1 MTSFQG
7 KLKIRHL
14 EVVLSV
20 ADCGNLSR
28 AATQLGMTQSGL
40 SRAIAEIEELAGG
53 RLFERTPRGMACT
66 ALGLSMCRHAGTLL
80 GQFRKAEADLAA
92 ISGGDLGSLTIG
104 CFSMF
109 SGWPLADAVQAFRAK
124 HPQVTLT
131 IQIGT
136 HERLIKDLDA
146 ADIDVLISRYT
157 PGLDPQAYRSLSL
170 LDDAIVMGCAPKHPL
185 AEKKKVTLADCVAFP
200 WITPLPG
207 SRLRAELYALIKANQ
222 LVAPD
227 MVGALSPEFGREMVA
242 GGDYLWLLPGS
253 VAAVMRSKGDIHVL
267 PVDVPLRRS
276 PMAAIWRRD
285 RPSTRE
291 VRAFSAVLSRVIKA
305 EKALENH

>member
-92 ISGGDLGSLTIG
+92 IAGGDLGSITIG

-109 SGWPLADAVQAFRAK
+109 SGWPLADAVQAFRVT

-131 IQIGT
+131 IHIGT

-157 PGLDPQAYRSLSL
+157 PGLDPQTYRSLSL
-170 LDDAIVMGCAPKHPL
+170 LDDAIVLVCSLQHPL
-185 AEKKKVTLADCVAFP
+185 ARKKNVALADCVAYP

-207 SRLRAELYALIKANQ
+207 SRLRAELYNLLKASN
-222 LVAPD
+222 LAAPE
-227 MVGALSPEFGREMVA
+227 MVGALSPEFGREMLL

-253 VAAVMRSKGDIHVL
+253 VAAVMRSKGSIHVL
-267 PVDVPLRRS
+267 PIDLPFRRA

-291 VRAFSAVLSRVIKA
+291 VRAFSATLSRVIKA
-305 EKALENH
+305 EKALEDH

>member
-7 KLKIRHL
+7 KLRIRHL
-14 EVVLSV
+14 EVVLAI
-20 ADCGNLSR
+20 ADSGKLSR

-53 RLFERTPRGMACT
+53 RLFERTPRGMNCT
-66 ALGLSMCRHAGTLL
+66 PLGLSMCRHAGTLL
-80 GQFRKAEADLAA
+80 GNFRKAESDLAA
-92 ISGGDLGSLTIG
+92 IAGGDLGSITIG

-109 SGWPLADAVQAFRAK
+109 SGWPLADAVQAFRLS

-136 HERLIKDLDA
+136 HERLIRDLDS

-157 PGLDPQAYRSLSL
+157 PGLDPQTYRSLSL
-170 LDDAIVMGCAPKHPL
+170 LDDAIVLGCSLHHPL
-185 AEKKKVTLADCVAFP
+185 AGKKKVTLADCVAFP

-207 SRLRAELYALIKANQ
+207 SHLRAQLYNLLRTGNLA
-222 LVAPD
+222 VPD
-227 MVGALSPEFGREMVA
+227 MVGALSLEFGRELLA
-242 GGDYLWLLPGS
+242 AGDYVWLLPGS
-253 VAAVMRSKGDIHVL
+253 VAAVMRAKGAIHVL
-267 PVDVPLRRS
+267 PIEVALRRS

-291 VRAFSAVLSRVIKA
+291 VRAFSATLSKVIKA
-305 EKALENH
+305 EKALDS

>member
-53 RLFERTPRGMACT
+53 RLFERTPRGMDCT

-80 GQFRKAEADLAA
+80 GNFRKAESDLAA
-92 ISGGDLGSLTIG
+92 IAGGDLGSITIG

-109 SGWPLADAVQAFRAK
+109 SGWPLADAVQAFRK
-124 HPQVTLT
+124 SHPQVTLT
-131 IQIGT
+131 IHIGT
-136 HERLIKDLDA
+136 HERLIRDLDS

-157 PGLDPQAYRSLSL
+157 PGLDPQTYRSLSL
-170 LDDAIVMGCAPKHPL
+170 LDDAIVLGCSLGHPL
-185 AEKKKVTLADCVAFP
+185 AGKKKVALADCAVFP
-200 WITPLPG
+200 WITPMPG
-207 SRLRAELYALIKANQ
+207 SRLRAELYGLLRTHNLPIPEMIA
-222 LVAPD
+222 
-227 MVGALSPEFGREMVA
+227 ALSPEFGRDMVA
-242 GGDYLWLLPGS
+242 GNECMWLLPGS
-253 VAAVMRSKGDIHVL
+253 VAAVMRARGAIHVL
-267 PVDVPLRRS
+267 PVEVALRRS

-285 RPSTRE
+285 RPSSRE
-291 VRAFSAVLSRVIKA
+291 VRAFSATLSRVIRA
-305 EKALENH
+305 EKALAP

>member
-14 EVVLSV
+14 EIVLAV

-28 AATQLGMTQSGL
+28 ATTQLGLTQSGL

-53 RLFERTPRGMACT
+53 RLFERTPRGMTCT
-66 ALGLSMCRHAGTLL
+66 QLGLSMCRHAGTLL
-80 GQFRKAEADLAA
+80 GNFRKAEADLAA
-92 ISGGDLGSLTIG
+92 IAGGNLGSITVG

-109 SGWPLADAVQAFRAK
+109 SGWPLADAVQAFRVS

-131 IQIGT
+131 MQIGT
-136 HERLIKDLDA
+136 HERLIKDLDS

-157 PGLDPQAYRSLSL
+157 PGLDPQTYRFLSL
-170 LDDAIVMGCAPKHPL
+170 LEDAIVLGCSLQHPL
-185 AEKKKVTLADCVAFP
+185 AGKQKVTLADCVAFP

-207 SRLRAELYALIKANQ
+207 SRLRAELHNLLRANK
-222 LVAPD
+222 LAEPE
-227 MVGALSPEFGREMVA
+227 MVGALSPEFGREMLA
-242 GGDYLWLLPGS
+242 GGDYLWMLPGS
-253 VAAVMRSKGDIHVL
+253 VAAVMRSKGAIHVL
-267 PVDVPLRRS
+267 SVEMALRHS

-291 VRAFSAVLSRVIKA
+291 VRAFSATLSKVIKA
-305 EKALENH
+305 EKALTGN

>member
-14 EVVLSV
+14 EVVLAV

-28 AATQLGMTQSGL
+28 AATQLSMTQSGL
-40 SRAIAEIEELAGG
+40 SRAVAEIEEIAGG
-53 RLFERTPRGMACT
+53 RLFERSPRGMSCT

-80 GQFRKAEADLAA
+80 GNFRKAESDLAA
-92 ISGGDLGSLTIG
+92 LAGGDLGSITIG

-109 SGWPLADAVQAFRAK
+109 SGWPLADAVEAFRLS
-124 HPQVTLT
+124 HPQITLT

-136 HERLIKDLDA
+136 HERLIKDLDSA
-146 ADIDVLISRYT
+146 EIDVLISRYT
-157 PGLDPQAYRSLSL
+157 PGLDPQTYRSLSL
-170 LDDAIVMGCAPKHPL
+170 LDDAIVLGCSLHHPL
-185 AEKKKVTLADCVAFP
+185 AGKKKVALADCVAFP

-207 SRLRAELYALIKANQ
+207 SRLRAELYSLLRTSNLA
-222 LVAPD
+222 APD
-227 MVGALSPEFGREMVA
+227 MIGALSPEFGREMLA
-242 GGDYLWLLPGS
+242 AGDYVWLLPGS
-253 VAAVMRSKGDIHVL
+253 VAAVMRAKGAIHVL
-267 PVDVPLRRS
+267 PVEVPLRRS

-291 VRAFSAVLSRVIKA
+291 VRAFSATLSKVIKA
-305 EKALENH
+305 EKTIES

>member
-14 EVVLSV
+14 EIVLAV

-53 RLFERTPRGMACT
+53 RLFERTPRGMSCT
-66 ALGLSMCRHAGTLL
+66 PLGLSMCRHAGTLL
-80 GQFRKAEADLAA
+80 GNFRKAESDLAA
-92 ISGGDLGSLTIG
+92 ISGGDLGSITIG

-109 SGWPLADAVQAFRAK
+109 SGWPLADAVQAFRTS
-124 HPQVTLT
+124 HPKVTLT

-136 HERLIKDLDA
+136 HERLIKDLDS

-157 PGLDPQAYRSLSL
+157 PGLDPQTYRSLSL
-170 LDDAIVMGCAPKHPL
+170 LDDAIVLGCAPNHPL
-185 AEKKKVTLADCVAFP
+185 AGRKKVTLADCVAFP
-200 WITPLPG
+200 WITPMPG
-207 SRLRAELYALIKANQ
+207 SRLRAELYSLLKTHNLATPEMIA
-222 LVAPD
+222 
-227 MVGALSPEFGREMVA
+227 ALSPEFGREMLA
-242 GGDYLWLLPGS
+242 TGDYLWLLPGS
-253 VAAVMRSKGDIHVL
+253 VAAVMRDRGAIHVL
-267 PVDVPLRRS
+267 PVDVALRRS

-291 VRAFSAVLSRVIKA
+291 VRAFSATLSKVIKA
-305 EKALENH
+305 EKALQG